1 MASRLLLLLI
11 LSTSLAYAVTPR
23 PALMSRTAS
32 APARSAMAPLMAGG
46 AAQPAG
52 SMAPTTAVV
61 NLAKNIVGSG
71 VLALAA
77 GVAAYS
83 GAGIAVLPALG
94 IMLALCGLSCYSFS
108 VIGRVGADAG
118 AGTYK
123 ETWASVFGT
132 STSALPAAIVTF
144 KTLVGAVAYAII
156 IGDSFGSIN
165 RLAGCAR
172 NSRRAIPGLA
182 KNFPSDPL
190 VSLPRRLPAVL
201 CNSNLLIGAFGVFV
215 FLPLC
220 LMRDLSSLA
229 VGSILGTAGTIYTS
243 LFMLL
248 RLVDG
253 SYGAGGKYHEAIEKV
268 ARPLFVA
275 RAAGE
280 PLLNAKAFVLVSM
293 MATVMP
299 HRAQFLGAR
308 NSSAQF

>member
-1 MASRLLLLLI
+1 M
-11 LSTSLAYAVTPR
+11 
-23 PALMSRTAS
+23 
-32 APARSAMAPLMAGG
+32 
-46 AAQPAG
+46 
-52 SMAPTTAVV
+52 
-61 NLAKNIVGSG
+61 
-71 VLALAA
+71 
-77 GVAAYS
+77 
-83 GAGIAVLPALG
+83 
-94 IMLALCGLSCYSFS
+94 
-108 VIGRVGADAG
+108 
-118 AGTYK
+118 
-123 ETWASVFGT
+123 
-132 STSALPAAIVTF
+132 
-144 KTLVGAVAYAII
+144 
-156 IGDSFGSIN
+156 
-165 RLAGCAR
+165 
-172 NSRRAIPGLA
+172 
-182 KNFPSDPL
+182 
-190 VSLPRRLPAVL
+190 L

-299 HRAQFLGAR
+299 HRAQFVGAR
-308 NSSAQF
+308 NSGALPLSAARHHPPHSRRSSRTTTLRSSSRSSHRRPTARRRRSSSTSSPPARSASPRSSAARS

>member
-1 MASRLLLLLI
+1 
-11 LSTSLAYAVTPR
+11 
-23 PALMSRTAS
+23 
-32 APARSAMAPLMAGG
+32 MAGG

-118 AGTYK
+118 AATYK

-172 NSRRAIPGLA
+172 NSRRAIPGAQFSHNL
-182 KNFPSDPL
+182 FSDRL
-190 VSLPRRLPAVL
+190 LSLPRRLPAVL

-293 MATVMP
+293 MATVNNAP
-299 HRAQFLGAR
+299 PR
-308 NSSAQF
+308 NSSARAILRCAILAQFC

>member
-23 PALMSRTAS
+23 PALMSRVAS
-32 APARSAMAPLMAGG
+32 APARSAYAPLMAGG

-118 AGTYK
+118 AATYK

-165 RLAGCAR
+165 RLAGCAQFGAR
-172 NSRRAIPGLA
+172 NSRRA
-182 KNFPSDPL
+182 
-190 VSLPRRLPAVL
+190 
-201 CNSNLLIGAFGVFV
+201 
-215 FLPLC
+215 
-220 LMRDLSSLA
+220 
-229 VGSILGTAGTIYTS
+229 
-243 LFMLL
+243 
-248 RLVDG
+248 
-253 SYGAGGKYHEAIEKV
+253 
-268 ARPLFVA
+268 
-275 RAAGE
+275 
-280 PLLNAKAFVLVSM
+280 
-293 MATVMP
+293 
-299 HRAQFLGAR
+299 QFSR
-308 NSSAQF
+308 NSCSDRLLSLCPAGCRPRCATRTC

>member
-1 MASRLLLLLI
+1 M
-11 LSTSLAYAVTPR
+11 
-23 PALMSRTAS
+23 
-32 APARSAMAPLMAGG
+32 
-46 AAQPAG
+46 
-52 SMAPTTAVV
+52 
-61 NLAKNIVGSG
+61 
-71 VLALAA
+71 
-77 GVAAYS
+77 
-83 GAGIAVLPALG
+83 
-94 IMLALCGLSCYSFS
+94 
-108 VIGRVGADAG
+108 
-118 AGTYK
+118 
-123 ETWASVFGT
+123 
-132 STSALPAAIVTF
+132 
-144 KTLVGAVAYAII
+144 
-156 IGDSFGSIN
+156 
-165 RLAGCAR
+165 
-172 NSRRAIPGLA
+172 
-182 KNFPSDPL
+182 
-190 VSLPRRLPAVL
+190 L

-299 HRAQFLGAR
+299 HRAQFF
-308 NSSAQF
+308 SAQFVGAQFGAILLVAAHRHPPMSRRSSRTTTLRSSSRSSHRRPTARRRRSSSTSSPPARSASPPSSAARS

>member
-1 MASRLLLLLI
+1 
-11 LSTSLAYAVTPR
+11 
-23 PALMSRTAS
+23 
-32 APARSAMAPLMAGG
+32 
-46 AAQPAG
+46 
-52 SMAPTTAVV
+52 MAPTTAVV

-118 AGTYK
+118 AATYK
-123 ETWASVFGT
+123 ETWASVFGK

-172 NSRRAIPGLA
+172 NSARAIPGAQFSLLR
-182 KNFPSDPL
+182 KFSDPL
-190 VSLPRRLPAVL
+190 SSLPRRLPAVL

>member
-1 MASRLLLLLI
+1 MA
-11 LSTSLAYAVTPR
+11 
-23 PALMSRTAS
+23 TAIS
-32 APARSAMAPLMAGG
+32 SMFSG
-46 AAQPAG
+46 AEQQPAG

-118 AGTYK
+118 AATYK

-172 NSRRAIPGLA
+172 NSRRAIPG
-182 KNFPSDPL
+182 
-190 VSLPRRLPAVL
+190 
-201 CNSNLLIGAFGVFV
+201 
-215 FLPLC
+215 
-220 LMRDLSSLA
+220 
-229 VGSILGTAGTIYTS
+229 
-243 LFMLL
+243 
-248 RLVDG
+248 
-253 SYGAGGKYHEAIEKV
+253 
-268 ARPLFVA
+268 
-275 RAAGE
+275 
-280 PLLNAKAFVLVSM
+280 
-293 MATVMP
+293 
-299 HRAQFLGAR
+299 AR
-308 NSSAQF
+308 NSRLAQKFSSDRLLSLCPAGCRPCCATRTC

>member
-1 MASRLLLLLI
+1 
-11 LSTSLAYAVTPR
+11 
-23 PALMSRTAS
+23 
-32 APARSAMAPLMAGG
+32 
-46 AAQPAG
+46 
-52 SMAPTTAVV
+52 MAPTTAVV

-118 AGTYK
+118 AATYK

-165 RLAGCAR
+165 RLAGCAQFGAR
-172 NSRRAIPGLA
+172 NSRRAQFSHNL
-182 KNFPSDPL
+182 FSDRL
-190 VSLPRRLPAVL
+190 LSLPRRLPAAL

-293 MATVMP
+293 MATVNNAP
-299 HRAQFLGAR
+299 PRAIPRRAQFFSAR
-308 NSSAQF
+308 NSSAHFG

>member
-1 MASRLLLLLI
+1 
-11 LSTSLAYAVTPR
+11 
-23 PALMSRTAS
+23 
-32 APARSAMAPLMAGG
+32 MAGG

-94 IMLALCGLSCYSFS
+94 IMLTLCGLSCYSFS

-118 AGTYK
+118 AATYK

-165 RLAGCAR
+165 RLAGCAQFPAR
-172 NSRRAIPGLA
+172 
-182 KNFPSDPL
+182 NFPPC
-190 VSLPRRLPAVL
+190 A
-201 CNSNLLIGAFGVFV
+201 N
-215 FLPLC
+215 FLTLSPLC
-220 LMRDLSSLA
+220 R
-229 VGSILGTAGTIYTS
+229 AGC
-243 LFMLL
+243 
-248 RLVDG
+248 
-253 SYGAGGKYHEAIEKV
+253 
-268 ARPLFVA
+268 RPCC
-275 RAAGE
+275 
-280 PLLNAKAFVLVSM
+280 
-293 MATVMP
+293 AT
-299 HRAQFLGAR
+299 RTF
-308 NSSAQF
+308 

>member
-23 PALMSRTAS
+23 PALMSRVAS

-172 NSRRAIPGLA
+172 NCRRA
-182 KNFPSDPL
+182 NFVKRILFSRDNFCCKSITTTTPTDFFRSAHS
-190 VSLPRRLPAVL
+190 VRGSGR
-201 CNSNLLIGAFGVFV
+201 CECFNLRFWIAYGPIGT
-215 FLPLC
+215 
-220 LMRDLSSLA
+220 R
-229 VGSILGTAGTIYTS
+229 
-243 LFMLL
+243 
-248 RLVDG
+248 
-253 SYGAGGKYHEAIEKV
+253 
-268 ARPLFVA
+268 
-275 RAAGE
+275 
-280 PLLNAKAFVLVSM
+280 
-293 MATVMP
+293 
-299 HRAQFLGAR
+299 
-308 NSSAQF
+308 

>member
-23 PALMSRTAS
+23 PALMSRVAS
-32 APARSAMAPLMAGG
+32 APARSAYAPLMAGG

-118 AGTYK
+118 AATYK

-172 NSRRAIPGLA
+172 NSRRAQ
-182 KNFPSDPL
+182 FP
-190 VSLPRRLPAVL
+190 
-201 CNSNLLIGAFGVFV
+201 
-215 FLPLC
+215 
-220 LMRDLSSLA
+220 
-229 VGSILGTAGTIYTS
+229 
-243 LFMLL
+243 
-248 RLVDG
+248 
-253 SYGAGGKYHEAIEKV
+253 
-268 ARPLFVA
+268 A
-275 RAAGE
+275 RAILAE
-280 PLLNAKAFVLVSM
+280 LIF
-293 MATVMP
+293 
-299 HRAQFLGAR
+299 
-308 NSSAQF
+308 

>member
-1 MASRLLLLLI
+1 
-11 LSTSLAYAVTPR
+11 
-23 PALMSRTAS
+23 
-32 APARSAMAPLMAGG
+32 
-46 AAQPAG
+46 
-52 SMAPTTAVV
+52 MAPTTAVV

-172 NSRRAIPGLA
+172 NSRRAILA
-182 KNFPSDPL
+182 QLFSDRL
-190 VSLPRRLPAVL
+190 LSLPRRLPAVL

-293 MATVMP
+293 MATVNAP
-299 HRAQFLGAR
+299 PRNSSSAR
-308 NSSAQF
+308 NSSAPFC

>member
-1 MASRLLLLLI
+1 
-11 LSTSLAYAVTPR
+11 
-23 PALMSRTAS
+23 
-32 APARSAMAPLMAGG
+32 MAGG

-172 NSRRAIPGLA
+172 NSRRA
-182 KNFPSDPL
+182 NFPSCANFP
-190 VSLPRRLPAVL
+190 SL
-201 CNSNLLIGAFGVFV
+201 S
-215 FLPLC
+215 PLC
-220 LMRDLSSLA
+220 P
-229 VGSILGTAGTIYTS
+229 AGC
-243 LFMLL
+243 
-248 RLVDG
+248 
-253 SYGAGGKYHEAIEKV
+253 
-268 ARPLFVA
+268 RPCC
-275 RAAGE
+275 
-280 PLLNAKAFVLVSM
+280 
-293 MATVMP
+293 AT
-299 HRAQFLGAR
+299 RTC
-308 NSSAQF
+308 

>member
-1 MASRLLLLLI
+1 MRKFA
-11 LSTSLAYAVTPR
+11 
-23 PALMSRTAS
+23 
-32 APARSAMAPLMAGG
+32 
-46 AAQPAG
+46 
-52 SMAPTTAVV
+52 
-61 NLAKNIVGSG
+61 
-71 VLALAA
+71 
-77 GVAAYS
+77 
-83 GAGIAVLPALG
+83 
-94 IMLALCGLSCYSFS
+94 
-108 VIGRVGADAG
+108 
-118 AGTYK
+118 
-123 ETWASVFGT
+123 
-132 STSALPAAIVTF
+132 
-144 KTLVGAVAYAII
+144 
-156 IGDSFGSIN
+156 
-165 RLAGCAR
+165 
-172 NSRRAIPGLA
+172 
-182 KNFPSDPL
+182 DPL
-190 VSLPRRLPAVL
+190 SSLPRRLPAAL

-299 HRAQFLGAR
+299 HRAQFVSARSSSAR
-308 NSSAQF
+308 NSAQFC